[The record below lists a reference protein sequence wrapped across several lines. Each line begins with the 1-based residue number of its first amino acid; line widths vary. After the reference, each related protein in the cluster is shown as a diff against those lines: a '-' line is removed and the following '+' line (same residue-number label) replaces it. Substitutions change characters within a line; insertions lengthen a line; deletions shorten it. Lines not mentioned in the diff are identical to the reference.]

1 MKRITAILCS
11 AIILI
16 TVFTPF
22 SVFAF
27 SKTDDAEV
35 ELLQAGS
42 FSISDYSAQT
52 LSVTAKT
59 ASTVESFIY
68 ENLYSHQESFSVQSY
83 GITVSD
89 FQSIF

>member
-1 MKRITAILCS
+1 MKRITALLCS

-42 FSISDYSAQT
+42 FSISEFSVQT
-52 LSVTAKT
+52 LSVSAKT
-59 ASTVESFIY
+59 ASSVESFIY
-68 ENLYSHQESFSVQSY
+68 ENLVVASHCDQFLQMLLKFSSKR
-83 GITVSD
+83 
-89 FQSIF
+89 SI